1 MKWLLLVLVV
11 AFSYV
16 CTHPVQR
23 EHEHGDHDHPDH
35 HLAKRNT
42 DQNAERDEESPASE
56 EAEGDGDPVN
66 NEVDVE
72 ETDEEGTCDE
82 KNTDEESN
90 TDETKAPKK
99 LSLKDLQ
106 SNHKVGKRSVP
117 WGHGHHSLD
126 RHRSTREKRSH
137 SEIHHHEEHL
147 RSRRSKESENK
158 SEGDSLYHFDPP
170 EHLDRK
176 RRNVG
181 HHERHHP
188 QLLDEV
194 AHPLE
199 TPPQDHEAHG
209 IEHMVRKR
217 HTEEEDQHDNH
228 DELPTFE
235 SDDVQQVDSPFE

>member
-72 ETDEEGTCDE
+72 EAGEEGTCDE

-106 SNHKVGKRSVP
+106 SNHKGATATIHWTGTEALVKSA
-117 WGHGHHSLD
+117 HTAKFTIT
-126 RHRSTREKRSH
+126 RSTCEADAQRRARINPKAIHCIISIHQSTWTVNVETSAIMSAIIH
-137 SEIHHHEEHL
+137 SCLMKVRI
-147 RSRRSKESENK
+147 
-158 SEGDSLYHFDPP
+158 
-170 EHLDRK
+170 
-176 RRNVG
+176 RNIW
-181 HHERHHP
+181 
-188 QLLDEV
+188 L
-194 AHPLE
+194 
-199 TPPQDHEAHG
+199 
-209 IEHMVRKR
+209 K
-217 HTEEEDQHDNH
+217 
-228 DELPTFE
+228 
-235 SDDVQQVDSPFE
+235 